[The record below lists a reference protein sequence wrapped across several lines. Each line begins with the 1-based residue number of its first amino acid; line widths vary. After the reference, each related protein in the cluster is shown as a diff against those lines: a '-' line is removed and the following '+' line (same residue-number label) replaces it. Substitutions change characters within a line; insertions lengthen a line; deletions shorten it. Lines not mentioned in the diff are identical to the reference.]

1 MLVFAKFLLF
11 NKKAKLINGNLQ
23 WNGENVEKECHLQF
37 IYLLFRIIRY
47 FEALINL
54 LQLEFVQDLN
64 RKKSTGCEKR

>member
-1 MLVFAKFLLF
+1 MERGK
-11 NKKAKLINGNLQ
+11 
-23 WNGENVEKECHLQF
+23 NVEKECHLQF
-37 IYLLFRIIRY
+37 TYLLFRIIRY

>member
-1 MLVFAKFLLF
+1 MEQGK
-11 NKKAKLINGNLQ
+11 
-23 WNGENVEKECHLQF
+23 NVEKECHLQF